1 MEGKMEIIVIL
12 VLAGVVLLEFFD
24 RKRLEK
30 TLKKL
35 NKEPVKELSEEE
47 KQKQAKIKKAFN
59 NLMEYDEKQ
68 ALKRGEV
75 DGD

>member
-1 MEGKMEIIVIL
+1 MEIIVIL

-30 TLKKL
+30 TLEKL

-68 ALKRGEV
+68 ALKRGEI

>member
-1 MEGKMEIIVIL
+1 MESIVIL

-30 TLKKL
+30 TLEKL

>member
-1 MEGKMEIIVIL
+1 MEGKMESIVIL

>member
-1 MEGKMEIIVIL
+1 MEIIVIL

>member
-1 MEGKMEIIVIL
+1 MESIVIL

-30 TLKKL
+30 TLNKL